1 MKTYIGIDL
10 GGTNVRVAKVDES
23 GNIIQE
29 CKEASEVHN
38 GKEALVA
45 KMVRMVQSL
54 DNYQECLGVGCAVPG
69 PVDKVKNVM
78 TMSTNIPGFDYY
90 EFAEIMSI
98 QLGIPVYLDND
109 VNAAALGEA
118 MLGAGKNDD
127 IVYYVTISTGIGGGL
142 VVNKKVHGG
151 RNGYAGEVANIV
163 IDRNR
168 EKHNHLNIGAVE
180 NEASGLAIIK
190 KASALYG
197 REFESAKELFDL
209 ALEGDEKAQNLVNE
223 MALDIALMLSSVAH
237 VIDPHIFIFGGGVM
251 KSKDVFFPKVHEHF
265 KNLVHDKMS
274 DVKFTVAELNEP
286 GLVGAAMLVKEKI

>member
-1 MKTYIGIDL
+1 MKYYVGIDL
-10 GGTNVRVAKVDES
+10 GGTNVRVAKVDET
-23 GNIIQE
+23 GKIIQE
-29 CKEASEVHN
+29 FKEASEVHN
-38 GKEALVA
+38 GKELLVK
-45 KMVRMVQSL
+45 KMIRMVQSL

-78 TMSTNIPGFDYY
+78 TMSTNIPGFAYY
-90 EFAEIMSI
+90 EFARIMSER
-98 QLGIPVYLDND
+98 LNMPVYLDND

-118 MLGAGKNDD
+118 ILGAGKNDA

-142 VVNKKVHGG
+142 VINQKVHGG

-190 KASALYG
+190 KASSLYN
-197 REFESAKELFDL
+197 RPFDSAKELFDL
-209 ALEGDEKAQNLVNE
+209 ALAGDLKAKNLVDD
-223 MALDIALMLSSVAH
+223 MAFDIALMLSSVAH
-237 VIDPHIFIFGGGVM
+237 VVDPHIFIFGGGVM

-265 KNLVHDKMS
+265 KKLVHDKMS
-274 DVKFTVAELNEP
+274 DVKFTVAELEEP
-286 GLVGAAMLVKEKI
+286 GLVGAAMLVKERI